1 MISWREFVREVQ
13 LKDKISYKEAM
24 TRASV
29 LWKKKP
35 QHEKKTKM
43 KNPKMKSVP
52 EISQFPKNLRFKKKN
67 PKVYTNTSHIKRK
80 IPNILTMDS
89 TRKRRKPNDSGPIDD
104 HRFRYL
110 NTGTNYIEV

>member
-24 TRASV
+24 SRASV

-35 QHEKKTKM
+35 QHEKKTK
-43 KNPKMKSVP
+43 PKKHDRVP
-52 EISQFPKNLRFKKKN
+52 DISQFPKNLRFKKKN
-67 PKVYTNTSHIKRK
+67 PKVYTNPSQIKRR
-80 IPNILTMDS
+80 IPDILTP
-89 TRKRRKPNDSGPIDD
+89 RGPRPLKRRKQNHSGPIDD

-110 NTGTNYIEV
+110 NLGSDYVKI